1 MSKASKIDKAAADMT
16 TNAAPGSQRS
26 MWAETW
32 RRFKKNKLAMVGLS
46 FLMLLVVIAV
56 ATLVIDFVTGKEIY
70 NNFVI
75 KQDLRGRLEAPSLAH
90 WFGKD
95 EFGRDMFY
103 RILWGIR
110 YSLFMGTIAIA
121 ISCVVGG
128 SIGAIAG
135 YYGGKVDNFIMR
147 FMDIL
152 LAIPSML
159 LAIAIV
165 AALGTSLV
173 NVLMAIA
180 ISYIPTFART
190 ARAPVLTLKDQEFV
204 EAGKAVGASDARI
217 IFKYIIPN
225 SLAPIIV
232 QVTLGVAGAILS
244 IAGLS
249 FLGLGIQPPTPEWGA
264 MLSNARTYIRDSWHI
279 TVIPGMAIMLTILA
293 LNVIGDGL
301 RDALDPKLKN

>member
-1 MSKASKIDKAAADMT
+1 MKKAEIDKMAA
-16 TNAAPGSQRS
+16 NAGDQRTL
-26 MWAETW
+26 WQETW
-32 RRFKKNKLAMVGLS
+32 RRFKKNKLAMVGLA
-46 FLMLLVVIAV
+46 FILLLVVV
-56 ATLVIDFVTGKEIY
+56 ALSTLVIDLVTNKEIY
-70 NNFVI
+70 NNYVI

-90 WFGKD
+90 PFGKD
-95 EFGRDMFY
+95 EFGRDMLF
-103 RILWGIR
+103 RMLWAIR

-128 SIGAIAG
+128 TLGAIAG
-135 YYGGKVDNFIMR
+135 YYGGKIDNIIMR

-165 AALGTSLV
+165 AALGTSIT
-173 NVLMAIA
+173 NVLIAIA
-180 ISYIPTFART
+180 ISYVPTFART
-190 ARAPVLTLKDQEFV
+190 VRAPILTIKDQEFV
-204 EAGKAVGASDARI
+204 EAGKAVGASDLRI
-217 IFKYIIPN
+217 IFRYIIPN
-225 SLAPIIV
+225 SMAPIIV
-232 QVTLGVAGAILS
+232 QATLGVAGAILS

-279 TVIPGMAIMLTILA
+279 TVIPGMGIMLTILA

-301 RDALDPKLKN
+301 RDAMDPKLKN